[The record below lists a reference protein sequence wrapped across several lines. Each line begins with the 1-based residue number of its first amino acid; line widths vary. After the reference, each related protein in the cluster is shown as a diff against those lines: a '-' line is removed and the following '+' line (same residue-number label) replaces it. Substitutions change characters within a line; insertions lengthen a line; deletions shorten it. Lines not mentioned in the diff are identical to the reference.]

1 MNCRE
6 FMALYNSFS
15 GGYRHAHYDKE
26 FIRKSKEIINNIMK
40 VDGIS
45 REDAGIKLIIMCK
58 KNNCGEVDKYYV

>member
-6 FMALYNSFS
+6 FLAVYNSFND
-15 GGYRHAHYDKE
+15 GYRHAHYDKK
-26 FIRKSKEIINNIMK
+26 FISKSKEIIKNIMTIDK
-40 VDGIS
+40 VS